1 MDLENK
7 LEECP
12 KHYKKLKRT
21 FANVLDAHTLRK
33 TKVLRGNQKPHDDK
47 NLRKDIMHY
56 ALAIRK
62 ANKTQIL
69 R

>member
-1 MDLENK
+1 MSKTLQK
-7 LEECP
+7 LEKDIC
-12 KHYKKLKRT
+12 KCFRCSYTKK
-21 FANVLDAHTLRK
+21 N
-33 TKVLRGNQKPHDDK
+33 KVLRGNQKPHDDK

-62 ANKTQIL
+62 ANKNQIL